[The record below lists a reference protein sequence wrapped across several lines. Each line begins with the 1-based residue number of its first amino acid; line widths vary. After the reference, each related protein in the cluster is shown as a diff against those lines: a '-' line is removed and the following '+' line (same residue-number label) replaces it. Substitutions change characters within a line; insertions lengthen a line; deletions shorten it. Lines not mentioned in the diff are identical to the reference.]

1 MDIQNLFNIAIAIAG
16 FLGGW
21 VLNNIS
27 KTIVRL
33 DEDVREMP
41 LMYVTKDDYR
51 ADITEIKGMLA
62 EIYKELRATAHRDWT
77 LIPYLMSNLAM
88 LTHWGTF
95 CL

>member
-1 MDIQNLFNIAIAIAG
+1 MDTQNLFNIAIAIAG

-27 KTIVRL
+27 KSLTRL

-41 LMYVTKDDYR
+41 VRYVSKDDYR

-62 EIYKELRATAHRDWT
+62 EIYKELRDKANR
-77 LIPYLMSNLAM
+77 
-88 LTHWGTF
+88 
-95 CL
+95 

>member
-1 MDIQNLFNIAIAIAG
+1 M
-16 FLGGW
+16 
-21 VLNNIS
+21 LNNIS

-62 EIYKELRATAHRDWT
+62 EIYKELRDKANR
-77 LIPYLMSNLAM
+77 
-88 LTHWGTF
+88 
-95 CL
+95 

>member
-1 MDIQNLFNIAIAIAG
+1 MDTQNLFNIAIAIAG

-27 KTIVRL
+27 KSIVRL

-51 ADITEIKGMLA
+51 TDITEIKGMLA
-62 EIYKELRATAHRDWT
+62 EIYKELRDKASR
-77 LIPYLMSNLAM
+77 
-88 LTHWGTF
+88 
-95 CL
+95 

>member
-1 MDIQNLFNIAIAIAG
+1 MDTQNLFNIAIAIAG

-27 KTIVRL
+27 KSLTRL

-41 LMYVTKDDYR
+41 VRYVSKDDYR

-62 EIYKELRATAHRDWT
+62 EIYKELRDKASR
-77 LIPYLMSNLAM
+77 
-88 LTHWGTF
+88 
-95 CL
+95 

>member
-1 MDIQNLFNIAIAIAG
+1 MDTQNLFNIAIAKAG

-27 KTIVRL
+27 KSLTRL

-62 EIYKELRATAHRDWT
+62 EIYKELRDKASR
-77 LIPYLMSNLAM
+77 
-88 LTHWGTF
+88 
-95 CL
+95 

>member
-1 MDIQNLFNIAIAIAG
+1 MDVQNLFNIAIAIAG

-41 LMYVTKDDYR
+41 LMYVTKNDYR

-62 EIYKELRATAHRDWT
+62 EIYKELRDKANRSWT
-77 LIPYLMSNLAM
+77 LILYLMSNLAM
-88 LTHWGTF
+88 LIH
-95 CL
+95 

>member
-1 MDIQNLFNIAIAIAG
+1 MDTQNLFNIAIAIAG

-27 KTIVRL
+27 KSLTRL

-41 LMYVTKDDYR
+41 LMYVSKDDYR

-62 EIYKELRATAHRDWT
+62 EIYKELRDKANR
-77 LIPYLMSNLAM
+77 
-88 LTHWGTF
+88 
-95 CL
+95 

>member
-1 MDIQNLFNIAIAIAG
+1 MDTQNLFNIAIAIAG

-27 KTIVRL
+27 KNLNRL

-41 LMYVTKDDYR
+41 VRYVSKDDYR

-62 EIYKELRATAHRDWT
+62 EIYKELRDKANR
-77 LIPYLMSNLAM
+77 
-88 LTHWGTF
+88 
-95 CL
+95 

>member
-1 MDIQNLFNIAIAIAG
+1 MDTQNLFNIAIAIAG

-27 KTIVRL
+27 KSLTRL

-51 ADITEIKGMLA
+51 TDITEIKGMLA
-62 EIYKELRATAHRDWT
+62 EIYKELRDKANR
-77 LIPYLMSNLAM
+77 
-88 LTHWGTF
+88 
-95 CL
+95 

>member
-1 MDIQNLFNIAIAIAG
+1 MDTQNLFNIAIAIAG

-27 KTIVRL
+27 KSLTRL

-62 EIYKELRATAHRDWT
+62 EIYKELRDNDNR
-77 LIPYLMSNLAM
+77 
-88 LTHWGTF
+88 
-95 CL
+95 